1 MHVARRIWELVR
13 WACNWLCSPIRRSES
28 RASLLLRA
36 SVQVVA
42 LTFAATTLLRTVK
55 PLFHAPPVPPI
66 PPDHDGERFGVS
78 EEQRRAIFKRIADI
92 DVGAVAMS
100 QSKFPG
106 MPWSQGDDQAAY
118 ERNAA
123 RSYAVQ
129 YRLNLAQIY
138 LIIDEGIRNHWPASD
153 GQPLR
158 ATITPLDP
166 RKQ

>member
-1 MHVARRIWELVR
+1 MHVVRRIWELAR
-13 WACNWLCSPIRRSES
+13 WACNWLCSPIRRSET

-36 SVQVVA
+36 SVQLVA
-42 LTFAATTLLRTVK
+42 LAFAASTLLRTVR
-55 PLFHAPPVPPI
+55 PLFRAPPVPSI

-78 EEQRRAIFKRIADI
+78 EEQRRAIFLKIADI
-92 DVGAVAMS
+92 DDGAVAMS
-100 QSKFPG
+100 QAKFPG
-106 MPWSQGDDQAAY
+106 MAWSQGDDQAAY

-123 RSYAVQ
+123 RQYAAQ
-129 YRLNLAQIY
+129 FHLNLAQIY
-138 LIIDEGIRNHWPASD
+138 LIIDEGIRKHWPASD